1 MRRLVTLIMFGS
13 LMPAL
18 ASGFVTVS
26 EEDWTD
32 GAVRR
37 VLHAIAFGSQLDDA
51 EIARLAA
58 MSPEQALLEIMPQG
72 MGKGVSLVA
81 TVEMFAASSSGRLA
95 ETFTQEK
102 QFRGMPSAWTW
113 EIIRPDAPLVAHRI
127 AMFETMYHLATTAD
141 KARHALQM
149 SFYDQIL
156 ADLDQPYVEVL
167 ARAAAS
173 GPIAVQ
179 YGHIKNSYRNGVF
192 RGNDDFAR
200 ELHQLFFGILG
211 SDDPNHENVTIEE
224 TALALTG
231 VRVNRR
237 QRTINYPAQA
247 HPKLSLTILGQEI
260 PYVRG
265 MTMDARVAEVCRVA
279 IEHPE
284 AQVALPTMFVSHF
297 GEDLP
302 PAWVMQ
308 QAIEA
313 WNAMETRKLV
323 PFLRAYLASTAFHR
337 PDRVRRVLPVDLVA
351 RTMNRLLLPLD
362 EPDARAAGAVRRFL
376 DDLGQAPFRPAHE
389 VFGDITGPETHSS
402 PETLRQWWA
411 GLMRLAGSRE
421 LRLYQTALPD
431 ALTSGESMAVE
442 DVGRWLWQRLI
453 ADDCEGYDAR
463 AEAQVCALLSTGKDF
478 DSYLNSFGLGP
489 VSADAE
495 LREHSLALGRTLL
508 KPARAQDR
516 VRLAGLFI
524 LGTPNAFVD
533 RGVQGGTK

>member
-1 MRRLVTLIMFGS
+1 MRSLVTLLMFGS

-26 EEDWTD
+26 EEDWTE

-37 VLHAIAFGSQLDDA
+37 VLHAIAFGGQLDDA
-51 EIARLAA
+51 EIARLAELD
-58 MSPEQALLEIMPQG
+58 PQEALLQIMPDG
-72 MGKGVSLVA
+72 MGDGVSLVA
-81 TVEMFAASSSGRLA
+81 TVEMFAASAPERLA
-95 ETFTQEK
+95 ETFTQER

-113 EIIRPDAPLVAHRI
+113 EIMRPDAPLVAHRI

-141 KARHALQM
+141 KARHPLQM
-149 SFYDQIL
+149 AFYDQIL

-179 YGHIKNSYRNGVF
+179 YGHVKNSYRNGVF

-211 SDDPNHENVTIEE
+211 SDDPDHENVTIEE

-231 VRVNRR
+231 IRVNRR

-247 HPKLSLTILGQEI
+247 HPKIPLTILGVEV
-260 PYVRG
+260 PYARG
-265 MTMDARVAEVCRVA
+265 MTMEARVAEVCQVA
-279 IEHPE
+279 IEHHE
-284 AQVALPTMFVSHF
+284 AQAALPTMFVTHF
-297 GEDLP
+297 GEDAP
-302 PAWVMQ
+302 PAWVLE
-308 QAIEA
+308 QAIDE
-313 WNAMETRKLV
+313 WNSMPTRKLV
-323 PFLRAYLASTAFHR
+323 PFLRAYLSSTAFHR
-337 PDRVRRVLPVDLVA
+337 PDRMRAVLPVDLVA
-351 RTMNRLLLPLD
+351 RTVNRLLVPLA

-411 GLMRLAGSRE
+411 DLMRLSGSRE
-421 LRLYQTALPD
+421 FRAFQTALP
-431 ALTSGESMAVE
+431 ARLQGGERMPVE
-442 DVGRWLWQRLI
+442 EVGRWLWQRLL
-453 ADDCEGYDAR
+453 ADDCEGYDVR
-463 AEAQVCALLSTGKDF
+463 AEAQVCALLATGRDF
-478 DSYLNSFGLGP
+478 GSYLESFGLGP

-495 LREHSLALGRTLL
+495 LREHCTALGRTLL
-508 KPARAQDR
+508 GPAKAQER

-533 RGVQGGTK
+533 RGVHGGTK